1 VARFVLLP
9 PAIDVASGAALRK
22 AERMTKPRPYMIVVG
37 VDQSETGD
45 QALEQALRIGA
56 QSAPAE
62 VHAISV
68 LTLFS
73 TANAGVEYALATS
86 LPGIPLEKALGDLMD
101 HVNKKLALLHRE
113 FGSDPTRHLP
123 RVLCHVR
130 LDSPAKEIAQ
140 LAADLEAD
148 LVVVGSHGRRGLSR
162 SLMGSVAEAT
172 VRFAPCPVLV
182 TRPKRVVPTISIE
195 PPCPECVKA
204 RAASGGERFWCD
216 QHSEKHGQRHT
227 YYSTDRVSRDGSLP
241 LLFHA

>member
-1 VARFVLLP
+1 M
-9 PAIDVASGAALRK
+9 S
-22 AERMTKPRPYMIVVG
+22 KPHPYTIVVG

-45 QALEQALRIGA
+45 LALEQALRIA
-56 QSAPAE
+56 ARSAPVE

-73 TANAGVEYALATS
+73 TANAGVEYALASS
-86 LPGIPLEKALGDLMD
+86 LPGVPLEKALGQLMD
-101 HVNKKLALLHRE
+101 HVNRKLAALHQE
-113 FGSDPTRHLP
+113 FGGDSIHHLP

-140 LAADLEAD
+140 LAADVEAD
-148 LVVVGSHGRRGLSR
+148 LVVVGSHGRRGLAR

-182 TRPKRVVPTISIE
+182 ARPKRVVPTVSIE

-204 RAASGGERFWCD
+204 RAASAGERFWCD

-227 YYSTDRVSRDGSLP
+227 YYSTDRVPRDGSFP